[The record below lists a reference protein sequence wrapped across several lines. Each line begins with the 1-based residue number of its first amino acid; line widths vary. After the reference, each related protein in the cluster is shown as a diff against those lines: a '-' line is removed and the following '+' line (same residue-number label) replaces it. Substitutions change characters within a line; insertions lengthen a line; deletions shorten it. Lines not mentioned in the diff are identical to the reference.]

1 MKKFLY
7 FTALMSAP
15 IASLSPAAYKAE
27 AAGTSART
35 KIRIRITVED
45 TQLIAELEDN
55 STAKALITKL
65 PVTLHMEELYGREMC
80 YRYGAGSLPT
90 AALHD
95 DRYEVGDIVYWSP
108 MGSLAI
114 LYRKNGEEF
123 SRVQVGH
130 IASGVSVFESTG
142 DVDVK
147 FEVLNSN

>member
-7 FTALMSAP
+7 FTALMSAA
-15 IASLSPAAYKAE
+15 IASLRPAAYKAE
-27 AAGTSART
+27 AAGTSVRT

-95 DRYEVGDIVYWSP
+95 DRYEVGDIVYWPP
-108 MGSLAI
+108 MGSLATVP
-114 LYRKNGEEF
+114 LKWGGVLTCPGRAYRK
-123 SRVQVGH
+123 RCQR
-130 IASGVSVFESTG
+130 I
-142 DVDVK
+142 
-147 FEVLNSN
+147 

>member
-7 FTALMSAP
+7 FTALMSAV

-35 KIRIRITVED
+35 KIRITVED

-65 PVTLHMEELYGREMC
+65 PVTLHMEDLYGREMS

-90 AALHD
+90 AAVRD
-95 DRYEVGDIVYWSP
+95 DRYEVGDIVYWPP

-114 LYRKNGEEF
+114 LYRQNGEEF

>member
-7 FTALMSAP
+7 FTALMSAV

-35 KIRIRITVED
+35 KIRITVED

-65 PVTLHMEELYGREMC
+65 PVTLHMEDLHGREMC

-90 AALHD
+90 AALRD
-95 DRYEVGDIVYWSP
+95 DRYEVGDIVYWLP

-114 LYRKNGEEF
+114 LYHQNGEEF